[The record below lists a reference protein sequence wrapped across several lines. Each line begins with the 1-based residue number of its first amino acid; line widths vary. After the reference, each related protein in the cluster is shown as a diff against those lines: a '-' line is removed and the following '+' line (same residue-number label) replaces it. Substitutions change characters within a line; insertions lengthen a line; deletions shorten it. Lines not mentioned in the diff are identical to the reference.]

1 MSQNWYE
8 FVKVEGKIMILVH
21 FNGDRNHLQLEFVV
35 QIHFTVKMGSLQQ
48 HVHLETKQ
56 HVASLLLCSWFMFV
70 LIHAR

>member
-1 MSQNWYE
+1 
-8 FVKVEGKIMILVH
+8 
-21 FNGDRNHLQLEFVV
+21 LQLEIVV